1 MDHSED
7 LLPLMIYA
15 TNLFTISKEG
25 ILYLATVH
33 KMIQE
38 LRPKLC
44 RLLSALDLTLT
55 ETISFL

>member
-1 MDHSED
+1 MDQSED

-15 TNLFTISKEG
+15 TKLLPFPKGRNFI
-25 ILYLATVH
+25 ATVR

-38 LRPKLC
+38 LRPNLC
-44 RLLSALDLTLT
+44 RCCSALDLTLT